1 MTLPIAFGVLGLI
14 AIIALLWCLRGFSR
28 ELKRGRK
35 AVGFVVRLES
45 AVSRSAATND
55 RARNAGS
62 VIEIPGRSVLHSGR
76 PA

>member
-1 MTLPIAFGVLGLI
+1 MTLPIAFGVLGLL
-14 AIIALLWCLRGFSR
+14 AIIALFWCLRGFSR

-35 AVGFVVRLES
+35 AVGLVVRVENT
-45 AVSRSAATND
+45 VDKPMAANP

-62 VIEIPGRSVLHSGR
+62 VIEIPGRAVLHSSR